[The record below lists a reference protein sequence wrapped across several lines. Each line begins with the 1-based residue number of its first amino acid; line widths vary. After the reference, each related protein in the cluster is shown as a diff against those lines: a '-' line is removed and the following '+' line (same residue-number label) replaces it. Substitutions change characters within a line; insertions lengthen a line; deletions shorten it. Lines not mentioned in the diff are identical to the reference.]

1 VTDSATAKQAE
12 REKALSQGA
21 DIGLII
27 TKQDGELTKLKADRE
42 GNSKRLLE
50 IAPAELS
57 QKLRDVQSAVM
68 QASQELS
75 EKRTA
80 HESMRIQSA
89 ERERRLGEMSAT
101 EGQKQE
107 KLRQLDAQGKAAAE
121 KEGKLKVELSALKK
135 IEDSMGK
142 EITSLRDE
150 KEKLLGQKGQA
161 QADREKVMVK
171 LETSNDFMIGLGTK
185 KTLAE
190 EKLKEILQEIAQHN
204 LVVSYPLPPLD
215 DIRSEIVLCENS
227 LSGMGAVNL
236 RSIEDYD
243 EKKARHVELRAETKR
258 LEDQRDQLVAL
269 TDQLN
274 ERKKVNLVKVF
285 DAVNANFRR
294 VYAELSGGGEAE
306 LLLENPQEPFLGG
319 LVIKAR
325 PRNGKVLRLEALSGG
340 EKSLTALAFI
350 FALQEWQ
357 PSPFYLL
364 DEVDMFLDAVNAEM
378 VANRVKKSSGTAQFV
393 QISLRKVTL
402 NKADHI
408 IGVTKPAGGISNV
421 IFKPNIGDFSELE
434 KEIGLP
440 EEKARRDGE

>member
-1 VTDSATAKQAE
+1 
-12 REKALSQGA
+12 
-21 DIGLII
+21 
-27 TKQDGELTKLKADRE
+27 
-42 GNSKRLLE
+42 
-50 IAPAELS
+50 
-57 QKLRDVQSAVM
+57 
-68 QASQELS
+68 
-75 EKRTA
+75 
-80 HESMRIQSA
+80 
-89 ERERRLGEMSAT
+89 
-101 EGQKQE
+101 
-107 KLRQLDAQGKAAAE
+107 
-121 KEGKLKVELSALKK
+121 
-135 IEDSMGK
+135 
-142 EITSLRDE
+142 
-150 KEKLLGQKGQA
+150 
-161 QADREKVMVK
+161 
-171 LETSNDFMIGLGTK
+171 MIGLGTK

-190 EKLKEILQEIAQHN
+190 EKLKEIMQEIAQHN
-204 LVVSYPLPPLD
+204 LAVSYPLPPLD
-215 DIRSEIVLCENS
+215 DIRSEIVLCENA

-440 EEKARRDGE
+440 EEKVRRDGA

>member
-1 VTDSATAKQAE
+1 
-12 REKALSQGA
+12 
-21 DIGLII
+21 
-27 TKQDGELTKLKADRE
+27 
-42 GNSKRLLE
+42 
-50 IAPAELS
+50 
-57 QKLRDVQSAVM
+57 M
-68 QASQELS
+68 
-75 EKRTA
+75 
-80 HESMRIQSA
+80 
-89 ERERRLGEMSAT
+89 
-101 EGQKQE
+101 
-107 KLRQLDAQGKAAAE
+107 
-121 KEGKLKVELSALKK
+121 
-135 IEDSMGK
+135 
-142 EITSLRDE
+142 
-150 KEKLLGQKGQA
+150 
-161 QADREKVMVK
+161 
-171 LETSNDFMIGLGTK
+171 
-185 KTLAE
+185 
-190 EKLKEILQEIAQHN
+190 QEIAQHN

-285 DAVNANFRR
+285 DAVNA
-294 VYAELSGGGEAE
+294 
-306 LLLENPQEPFLGG
+306 
-319 LVIKAR
+319 
-325 PRNGKVLRLEALSGG
+325 
-340 EKSLTALAFI
+340 
-350 FALQEWQ
+350 
-357 PSPFYLL
+357 
-364 DEVDMFLDAVNAEM
+364 EM

-421 IFKPNIGDFSELE
+421 IFKPHIGDFSELE